1 MKIYSLIFLIVILLS
16 GCASKSYVKIVDSSV
31 SRYIDID
38 DVKER
43 LREDGLKELQVSGEN
58 ETDEYILLRYRV
70 EWKDKDGF
78 EIPSISS
85 NWTDLPVHKNANF
98 SINIIAPNT
107 KAHDY
112 QIFINKQGD

>member
-1 MKIYSLIFLIVILLS
+1 MKTYGLIFVVLILLS
-16 GCASKSYVKIVDSSV
+16 GCASKSYVKVVDSSV
-31 SRYIDID
+31 SWYIDIN

-43 LREDGLKELQVSGEN
+43 VREDGLKELQVSAEN

-78 EIPSISS
+78 EIPSLSS

-98 SINIIAPNT
+98 SINIC
-107 KAHDY
+107 
-112 QIFINKQGD
+112 

>member
-1 MKIYSLIFLIVILLS
+1 MKIYSLIFVVLIVLS
-16 GCASKSYVKIVDSSV
+16 GCASKSYVKVVDSSV

-43 LREDGLKELQVSGEN
+43 IREDGLKELQVSGEN

-78 EIPSISS
+78 EVPSIST
-85 NWTDLPVHKNANF
+85 NWRDLPVHKNANF
-98 SINIIAPNT
+98 SINIIAPNK
-107 KAHDY
+107 KAYDY
-112 QIFINKQGD
+112 QLFIDKKGD